1 MKFNW
6 LTIINILSVILMFN
20 AGFMLLGVPVS
31 LYYDQQDW
39 QPILWAALI
48 TLGIGGLPWLLTRKA
63 NKELRNREGY
73 LVVTLSWLL
82 MSFTG
87 SLPYLI
93 SGAIPTYPDAFFES
107 MSGFTTTGATIL
119 TNIEVVP
126 RGILFWRSLTQ
137 WIGGMGIIVLA
148 VAILPILGI
157 GGMQL
162 FQSEAP
168 GITLDKLKPRIRD
181 TAKRLWII
189 YIGLTVTEALLL
201 KLGGMSFYDAI
212 NHSLTTMATGGFSPK
227 NISIAFYDS
236 AYLQYVITIFMFL
249 AGTSFALTYFMF
261 KGNFSKVWAS
271 EEFRYYVGL
280 VLVATLISAVGIYFS
295 TETTWEPA
303 FRDAIFQVVSII
315 STTGYITADYTS
327 WGPLLTVLFFL
338 LMFIGAS
345 AGSTAG
351 GVKIVRHA
359 ILIKNSILE
368 LKRQLHPSAIIPVRY
383 NNAAI
388 TQDITFNVL
397 AFFIIYITIFA
408 IGSVAMALTGVDFM
422 TAVGS
427 VATSLGNIGPGI
439 GTVGPVD
446 NFAHLPASG
455 KWLLS
460 FLMLLG
466 RLELFTVIIL
476 FSPYYW
482 NKNV

>member
-189 YIGLTVTEALLL
+189 YIGLTVTEAVLL

-261 KGNFSKVWAS
+261 KGKFSKVWAS

-280 VLVATLISAVGIYFS
+280 VLVVTLISAVGIYFS

-327 WGPLLTVLFFL
+327 WGPSLTVLFFL

-383 NNAAI
+383 NDAAI

-408 IGSVAMALTGVDFM
+408 IGSAAMALTGVDFM

-455 KWLLS
+455 KWILS